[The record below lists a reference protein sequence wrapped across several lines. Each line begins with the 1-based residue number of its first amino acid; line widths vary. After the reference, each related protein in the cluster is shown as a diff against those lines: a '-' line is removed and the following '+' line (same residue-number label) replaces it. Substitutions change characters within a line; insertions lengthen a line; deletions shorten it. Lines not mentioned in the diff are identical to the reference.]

1 MVGTAGVNCKLNVRV
16 CTNAAQPNRG
26 CMGAMSQRVGHLLV
40 AWGSLACPHC
50 SAAWPIHPRGTVRG
64 AGGRHSPGVIPTTL
78 GIPDSKISGLRTSD
92 MCWSSPGKH
101 SRRLYAKA
109 AGCGASPGR
118 DAGFG
123 TG

>member
-1 MVGTAGVNCKLNVRV
+1 MADSPPRD
-16 CTNAAQPNRG
+16 
-26 CMGAMSQRVGHLLV
+26 GA
-40 AWGSLACPHC
+40 
-50 SAAWPIHPRGTVRG
+50 G

-78 GIPDSKISGLRTSD
+78 GIPDFKISGLRTSD
-92 MCWSSPGKH
+92 MCWSSPGKN

-123 TG
+123 AGLRDGGLRRGWFEKC